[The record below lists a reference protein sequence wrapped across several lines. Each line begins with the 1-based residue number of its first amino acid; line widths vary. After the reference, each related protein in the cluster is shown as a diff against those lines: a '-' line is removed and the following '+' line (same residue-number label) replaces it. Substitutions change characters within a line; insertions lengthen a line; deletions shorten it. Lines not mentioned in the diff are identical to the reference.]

1 MESVVINDVADFVKI
16 ISDINEKLISEYG
29 RKEILLFR
37 GQSDEKNIL
46 LPSIGRTSEEF
57 IGSTFIKEE
66 MNMIEMA
73 KYKLPELFGS
83 SMQPIDL
90 LALLQHHGIPTRLLD
105 ISENALVSLYFACN
119 NDIYNDTDGEVL
131 VFQYKKH
138 EVVNFPMVNAIAESY
153 RFVRKDYTSLQYF
166 YNQVKNQPYFANKS
180 YLYDNETGIEIDG
193 SEWVKKTCE
202 DIMIIYARSY
212 GLRQRIQRGRYIL
225 FPNSIEKNEAGQDC
239 FIQNIT
245 PIPKDHPAII
255 GRVIIPKENK
265 AKINEQL
272 RLLGVSKDM
281 LFLDNEDIIC
291 KEIADRVKQD
301 IAW

>member
-66 MNMIEMA
+66 MNM

-153 RFVRKDYTSLQYF
+153 RLYLPTILLQSGEES
-166 YNQVKNQPYFANKS
+166 A
-180 YLYDNETGIEIDG
+180 
-193 SEWVKKTCE
+193 
-202 DIMIIYARSY
+202 
-212 GLRQRIQRGRYIL
+212 L
-225 FPNSIEKNEAGQDC
+225 FCQQELP
-239 FIQNIT
+239 
-245 PIPKDHPAII
+245 
-255 GRVIIPKENK
+255 
-265 AKINEQL
+265 L
-272 RLLGVSKDM
+272 
-281 LFLDNEDIIC
+281 
-291 KEIADRVKQD
+291 
-301 IAW
+301 